1 MDDRDG
7 KAVHI
12 LLLTGGDPKDE
23 QWQTRAS
30 SEHKLAAGQEKMYS
44 KI

>member
-23 QWQTRAS
+23 QRQAKVS
-30 SEHKLAAGQEKMYS
+30 SEQQAGSRRGKDV
-44 KI
+44 